1 MMEDFRIEGL
11 SRGCFMEVVMVVKYP
26 LDLLPVDTG
35 GVGEDNLVLK
45 NGSEDGGDL
54 TAWRH

>member
-1 MMEDFRIEGL
+1 MTEDFRIEGV

-26 LDLLPVDTG
+26 LDLLPVGTG

-54 TAWRH
+54 TAW